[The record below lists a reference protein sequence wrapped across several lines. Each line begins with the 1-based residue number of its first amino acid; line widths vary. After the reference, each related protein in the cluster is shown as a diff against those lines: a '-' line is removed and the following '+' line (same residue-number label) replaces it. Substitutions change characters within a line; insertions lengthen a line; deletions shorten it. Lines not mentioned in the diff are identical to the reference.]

1 MEFAAESCDVC
12 EMWDCECGKADQS
25 SKHDGDTSDGV
36 PKPAES
42 VVSLDDLKSQLSGDI
57 STQEVTPDSSEQSES
72 PQEQKDRQK
81 DALAALLDD
90 VLDDYIPPPKQP
102 SPQPSPPQSPQKKA
116 TVASPGKPQLTIKP
130 PPKLNFKKTQAQPAS
145 EPSEPS
151 TPMTPS
157 TPGTPSKRSTMQD
170 FNIITVLGRGSYGK
184 VVKAR
189 RKATGDIIAIKTM
202 HKEELKEHDVLEWV
216 EQERMVIDRIEKNPH
231 PFVTKVEESF
241 RTKALIVCVMEFHAG
256 GDLGFHLKNTP
267 GGKFSERRT
276 KFYFAEVALA
286 VNHLHR
292 NGIIYRDMKPENVLL
307 SEEGHCVL
315 ADFGFAKC
323 VSPKDPLQ
331 HAFCGSQEFLAPE
344 MINHDVKPY
353 SYEVDWWSLAVTFY
367 NLVTGDVPWTAR
379 TAGANYDKICE
390 DPLPQRT
397 LTDPC
402 FEFLGQMLD
411 KDLGKRLC
419 TFDAIK
425 NHPYMSDIEWE
436 KLEKKEI
443 KPPFIPDLDGDDTKY
458 FAEEF
463 TTMNTRLSIANKKSP
478 TTNPNTP
485 KGTPKTKRSPKG
497 GSPKTK
503 GKPKTPKTPN
513 TGGRGKF

>member
-1 MEFAAESCDVC
+1 MDEFDCGAFLLIPFPDLCSSCDVC

-189 RKATGDIIAIKTM
+189 RSN
-202 HKEELKEHDVLEWV
+202 V
-216 EQERMVIDRIEKNPH
+216 N
-231 PFVTKVEESF
+231 
-241 RTKALIVCVMEFHAG
+241 
-256 GDLGFHLKNTP
+256 
-267 GGKFSERRT
+267 
-276 KFYFAEVALA
+276 ALA
-286 VNHLHR
+286 
-292 NGIIYRDMKPENVLL
+292 P
-307 SEEGHCVL
+307 
-315 ADFGFAKC
+315 
-323 VSPKDPLQ
+323 
-331 HAFCGSQEFLAPE
+331 
-344 MINHDVKPY
+344 
-353 SYEVDWWSLAVTFY
+353 
-367 NLVTGDVPWTAR
+367 
-379 TAGANYDKICE
+379 
-390 DPLPQRT
+390 
-397 LTDPC
+397 
-402 FEFLGQMLD
+402 
-411 KDLGKRLC
+411 
-419 TFDAIK
+419 
-425 NHPYMSDIEWE
+425 
-436 KLEKKEI
+436 
-443 KPPFIPDLDGDDTKY
+443 
-458 FAEEF
+458 
-463 TTMNTRLSIANKKSP
+463 SI
-478 TTNPNTP
+478 T
-485 KGTPKTKRSPKG
+485 RSPLLRELPATMQYVFNG
-497 GSPKTK
+497 EP
-503 GKPKTPKTPN
+503 
-513 TGGRGKF
+513 RRR